1 MAYNPENP
9 LIVQSDRT
17 VMLEVDNARYE
28 ACRDQL
34 AGFCELIKSPEHIHT
49 YRLTPLSLWNAR
61 AAGMSAE
68 DMVQV
73 LEEYCKYDV
82 PGNILHDIRDYVG
95 RYGRLKL
102 FMRDGSLYLQADDNL
117 LMTEIRHNKAVQ
129 KYLLGPIDARTTE
142 IALLERG
149 RVKQAL
155 LKLNFPVE
163 DLAGYTQGDA
173 LEIRLREVT
182 RTGKPFL
189 PRPYQEDAAGAF
201 WQNGSATGGSGVLV
215 LPCGA
220 GKTIIGIQSMVK
232 AQMMTLIIVTGITA
246 AHQWRDEILDKTNLS
261 PDLIGEYS
269 GERKEIKP
277 VTIATY
283 QVLTA
288 RRDPNRPRK
297 GKKGAA
303 TITEA
308 LEPIEEFAEEETDTW
323 EEAAVLGKDT
333 KQQAEGYLNLDLFNR
348 QNWGLIVYDEV
359 HLLPAPV
366 FRITAEIQAHRRL
379 GLTATLVREDGR
391 EDDVFSLIG
400 PKKADVP
407 WKVLEKQGWIATA
420 LCTEVRVPLADD
432 NRLEYAIAD
441 PREKFRL
448 SSCNPRKEEVIAA
461 LFEKHRDDNVLVIG
475 QYLDQL
481 ESITQRFAAPV
492 ITGKTPQRERERI
505 YDLFRRGEIKRLIV
519 SKVAN
524 FSIDLPDG
532 NVAIQVSGTFGS
544 RQEEA
549 QRLGRILRPKSDGSI
564 AHFYALVTKET
575 RDQEFA
581 THRQLFLTEQGYRY
595 EIIDAEVLLEQI
607 ALA

>member
-1 MAYNPENP
+1 MAYSPENP

-17 VMLEVDNARYE
+17 ALLEVDNPRYE
-28 ACRDQL
+28 ECRDQL

-61 AAGMSAE
+61 AAGLSAE
-68 DMVQV
+68 DMVGI
-73 LEEYCKYDV
+73 LTEYSKYDV

-102 FMRDGSLYLQADDNL
+102 FMQDGSLYLRADDNL
-117 LMTEIRHNKAVQ
+117 LMTEIKHNKTVQ
-129 KYLLGPIDARTTE
+129 KYLLNSIDARTVE
-142 IALLERG
+142 ITLLERG

-173 LEIRLREVT
+173 MEIRLREVALS
-182 RTGKPFL
+182 GKPFL
-189 PRPYQEDAAGAF
+189 PRPYQEDAANAF
-201 WQNGSATGGSGVLV
+201 WQAGAATGGSGVLV

-220 GKTIIGIQSMVK
+220 GKTIIGIQGMVK
-232 AQMMTLIIVTGITA
+232 AQMQTLIIVTGITA
-246 AHQWRDEILDKTNLS
+246 AHQWRDEILDKTTLTV
-261 PDLIGEYS
+261 DMIGEYS
-269 GERKEIKP
+269 GDRKEIRP

-288 RRDPNRPRK
+288 RRDPNKPRK
-297 GKKGAA
+297 GKKGAV
-303 TITEA
+303 TEIA
-308 LEPIEEFAEEETDTW
+308 EPEDLVGAEDTNAW
-323 EEAAVLGKDT
+323 EEAAALGKDS
-333 KQQAEGYLNLDLFNR
+333 KQQSEGYLNLDLFNR
-348 QNWGLIVYDEV
+348 QNWGLIIYDEV

-366 FRITAEIQAHRRL
+366 FRITAEIQARRRL

-420 LCTEVRVPLADD
+420 ICTEIRIPLADD
-432 NRLEYAIAD
+432 NRLEYAVAD

-448 SSCNPRKEEVIAA
+448 SSCNPRKEDVIAA
-461 LFEKHRDDNVLVIG
+461 LFERHRDDNVLVIG

-481 ESITQRFAAPV
+481 ESITKHFEAPV

-505 YDLFRRGEIKRLIV
+505 YDLFRRGIIKRLIV

-524 FSIDLPDG
+524 FSIDLPDA

-595 EIIDAEVLLEQI
+595 EIIDADKLFEQV
-607 ALA
+607 AAST